1 MDFVV
6 SFVLAVI
13 VFMLIVMFIVR
24 YNPQKNTKPLKII
37 FLLMFILGIVTYY
50 YCNYMVVEEVV
61 NGTLKEKSLEWL
73 QNEDASR
80 LYRVSYIVM
89 RTVID
94 VGMMFSGRANS
105 EVFYSLP
112 ESKNPFFVFLFWA
125 LHTIAF
131 FTTSSA
137 LLIRFGGDF
146 LRWLR
151 KINPCVT
158 DVDLIF
164 GVNEDSIAFGRKI
177 ADKKRSML
185 VYVDGTV
192 SEYYETAIHDFGGLV
207 YSGTDALK
215 ATESFLKDI
224 LFLKGISRTK
234 LRLCALS
241 GEYDKNFRYAT
252 MVRESLKVLNVQPE
266 QTQLILLGTDEQNGM
281 SFQVNEHEYGYG
293 SVVAFDER
301 EMTARLLTFEYPLC
315 NAIKFDEN
323 GRATEN
329 MEVLIIGVGRIGHEV
344 LREVISNGQFAGS
357 DFHLTIYDPK
367 FNRSKDFFISHYLA
381 MYANYYID
389 FEPKEGKSNTLFQF
403 IQENAST
410 LKYIA
415 ICLEDREAARNLAV
429 RMVDTLKTKGYPQNV
444 YTCDSK
450 SVRCYSS
457 ETQECKTHWIYDSEI
472 IYSGELDRYAMKLHH
487 RYELLQGKTDSLE
500 EAWKKCRYFHRMSSR
515 ASVDYLIPLIRK
527 IMNAEKTLTSE
538 QRENLAQS
546 EHLRWCAFLYTFGY
560 DVMERYEFIQRIYKQ
575 EEDIRKFGSSKIKP
589 REDAEQRKHLCL
601 VSWDELDYISWLE
614 NYLTHSNKDYKEL
627 DRENVDMV
635 KGILQSETLRED
647 T

>member
-1 MDFVV
+1 MDFVA

-13 VFMLIVMFIVR
+13 VFLLIVMFIVR
-24 YNPQKNTKPLKII
+24 YNTQKNTKLLKIT
-37 FLLMFILGIVTYY
+37 FLFMFILGIVTYY

-73 QNEDASR
+73 QSENSSR
-80 LYRVSYIVM
+80 CYQVLYIIM

-112 ESKNPFFVFLFWA
+112 ESKYPLLVFLFWG

-151 KINPCVT
+151 KTNPCVT
-158 DVDLIF
+158 NVDIIF
-164 GVNEDSIAFGRKI
+164 GINEDSITFGRKI
-177 ADKKRSML
+177 ADKNESIL
-185 VYVDGTV
+185 VYVGSTA
-192 SEYYETAIHDFGGLV
+192 SEYYETSIHDFGGIV

-224 LFLKGISRTK
+224 LFMKNIHKIK
-234 LRLCALS
+234 LRLYAIS
-241 GEYDKNFRYAT
+241 REYDKNFQYAK
-252 MVRESLKVLNVQPE
+252 MMHDSLKALNIQPE

-281 SFQVNEHEYGYG
+281 SFQANEDEYGYG
-293 SVVAFDER
+293 SVVSFNEC
-301 EMTARLLTFEYPLC
+301 ELTARLLTFEYPLC
-315 NAIKFDEN
+315 NAINFDEN
-323 GRATEN
+323 GRSTEN
-329 MEVLIIGVGRIGHEV
+329 MEVLIVGVGRIGHEV

-357 DFHLTIYDPK
+357 NFHLTIYDPK
-367 FNRSKDFFISHYLA
+367 FNRSKDFFVSHYQT
-381 MYANYYID
+381 MYASADYRID
-389 FEPKEGKSNTLFQF
+389 FEPKEGKSNTLFNF
-403 IQENAST
+403 IKENALK
-410 LKYIA
+410 LKYIV
-415 ICLEDREAARNLAV
+415 ICLEDRETSRDLAI
-429 RMVDTLKTKGYPQNV
+429 RIVDVLRYKGCSQSV

-457 ETQECKTHWIYDSEI
+457 EVQKTHWIYDSDV
-472 IYSGELDRYAMKLHH
+472 IYSGKLDRYAMELHH
-487 RYELLQGKTDSLE
+487 RYELLQGKTNSLE
-500 EAWKKCRYFHRMSSR
+500 QDWKECKYFYRMSSR
-515 ASVDYLIPLIRK
+515 ASVDYLIPLIRR
-527 IMNAEKTLTSE
+527 IMSAEKTLTPE

-560 DVMERYEFIQRIYKQ
+560 DVMDKYEFAQRIHKQ
-575 EEDIRKFGSSKIKP
+575 KEEILKFGSSKIKP

-601 VSWDELDYISWLE
+601 VSWDKLDYISRLE
-614 NYLTHSNKDYKEL
+614 NFLTHSNKDYKEL

-635 KGILQSETLRED
+635 KELLQSETLRED

>member
-1 MDFVV
+1 
-6 SFVLAVI
+6 
-13 VFMLIVMFIVR
+13 
-24 YNPQKNTKPLKII
+24 
-37 FLLMFILGIVTYY
+37 MFILGIVTYY
-50 YCNYMVVEEVV
+50 YCNYKVVEGVV

-112 ESKNPFFVFLFWA
+112 ESKHPFFVFLFWV

-151 KINPCVT
+151 KTNPLVT
-158 DVDLIF
+158 DVDIIF
-164 GVNEDSIAFGRKI
+164 GLNDDSITFGRKI
-177 ADKKRSML
+177 ADKNGSINILNRLLLLLKEITFGRKIADKSGSML
-185 VYVDGTV
+185 VYVGSTA
-192 SEYYETAIHDFGGLV
+192 SEYYETSIHDFGGLV

-234 LRLCALS
+234 LRLYALS
-241 GEYDKNFRYAT
+241 GEYDKNFQYAT
-252 MVRESLKVLNVQPE
+252 MMRDSLKALNVQPE
-266 QTQLILLGTDEQNGM
+266 QTQLILLGTDEQHGM
-281 SFQVNEHEYGYG
+281 SFQANENEYGYG
-293 SVVAFDER
+293 SVVAFNECKL
-301 EMTARLLTFEYPLC
+301 TARLLTFEYPLC
-315 NAIKFDEN
+315 NTINFDEN
-323 GRATEN
+323 GRSTEN
-329 MEVLIIGVGRIGHEV
+329 MEVLIVGVGRIGHEV

-367 FNRSKDFFISHYLA
+367 FNRSKDFFVSHYQT
-381 MYANYYID
+381 MYASADYRID
-389 FEPKEGKSNTLFQF
+389 FEPKEGKSNTLFNF
-403 IQENAST
+403 IKENASK
-410 LKYIA
+410 LKYIVV
-415 ICLEDREAARNLAV
+415 CLEDRDAARDLAI
-429 RMVDTLKTKGYPQNV
+429 RIVDVLQYKGCSQNV

-457 ETQECKTHWIYDSEI
+457 EIQKCKTHWIYDSEI
-472 IYSGELDRYAMKLHH
+472 IYSGELDRYAMKLNH

-515 ASVDYLIPLIRK
+515 ASVDYLIPLIRR
-527 IMNAEKTLTSE
+527 IMGAENTLTPA

-560 DVMERYEFIQRIYKQ
+560 DVMDKHEFAQRIHKQ
-575 EEDIRKFGSSKIKP
+575 KEEILKFGSSKIKP

-601 VSWDELDYISWLE
+601 VSWDELDYISRLE
-614 NYLTHSNKDYKEL
+614 NFLTHSNKDYKAL

-635 KGILQSETLRED
+635 KEILQSDSIKNVKDL
-647 T
+647 